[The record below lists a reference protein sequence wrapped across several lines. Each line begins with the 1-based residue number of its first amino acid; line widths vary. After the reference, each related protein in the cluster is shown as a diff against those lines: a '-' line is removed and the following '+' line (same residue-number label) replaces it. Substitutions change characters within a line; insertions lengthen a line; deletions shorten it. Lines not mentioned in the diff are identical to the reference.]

1 MNNIRKKKI
10 LNKSN
15 IKKIKIYENYIN
27 EIDENKEDNIES
39 NINII

>member
-1 MNNIRKKKI
+1 MKKKI
-10 LNKSN
+10 INKSN